1 MSDAPMYGM
10 LIRHEV
16 ADFDTW
22 KRAFEAHENARRD
35 GGIVMHNVHR
45 NDENPNEVVV
55 YLASPNLEGMQGFVD
70 SDATKEA
77 MASAGV
83 TGPPEIVFV
92 QSREMNISTDGSAKA
107 GCIVE
112 HPIANYDTWK
122 RAFDEH
128 EPVRKAAGVLGHSV
142 NTVAG
147 SDKEVVALAQSDSM
161 DKLRALF
168 GSPDLKEAMD
178 GAGVTGPPRFTFVN
192 HVEMKRY

>member
-1 MSDAPMYGM
+1 MYGT

-16 ADFDTW
+16 ADYDVWKAAFD
-22 KRAFEAHENARRD
+22 AHEGARRE
-35 GGIVMHNVHR
+35 GGFVMHNLHR

-55 YLASPNLEGMQGFVD
+55 YLASPNLAGMQSFV
-70 SDATKEA
+70 SSPKLKEA
-77 MASAGV
+77 MSEAGV
-83 TGPPEIVFV
+83 TGPPEILFV

-107 GCIVE
+107 GCIVQ
-112 HPIANYDTWK
+112 HPIADYDTWK
-122 RAFDEH
+122 VAFDEH
-128 EPVRKAAGVLGHSV
+128 DGVRKEAGVLGHSV

-168 GSPDLKEAMD
+168 SSAELKAAMEN
-178 GAGVTGPPRFTFVN
+178 AGVTGPPKFTFVN